1 MCVASVVYLNNSVYV
16 IWISRQFFFLL
27 SSFWLDELFNQIMAS
42 KMKRHLWFIICNFQH
57 IEFKTCTYLYSF
69 YCDGTIVLGFST
81 VLLLTRLDFFIL
93 FNNQTIKISIWLSD
107 PPTPLIDMT
116 AMIGFSEMDLDPR
129 KEEET
134 IANHI

>member
-1 MCVASVVYLNNSVYV
+1 MSFTIEDIKKNG
-16 IWISRQFFFLL
+16 FLIPV
-27 SSFWLDELFNQIMAS
+27 SS
-42 KMKRHLWFIICNFQH
+42 
-57 IEFKTCTYLYSF
+57 
-69 YCDGTIVLGFST
+69 
-81 VLLLTRLDFFIL
+81 LLLTRLDFFYI
-93 FNNQTIKISIWLSD
+93 FKNQTIKISIWLSD